1 MPLDDFLPIWDF
13 REQHQTRVQAR
24 PERVFQTLLEMDL
37 RRSPLVG
44 LLYFLRQLPQR
55 LRGGAGESLDQ
66 GKSLEGMLRMGFI
79 ALERREG
86 RELVL
91 GLVGRPW
98 GLAPE
103 LLRLPAAEFVGFD
116 QPGLVK
122 VATNFLVEPLAGHA
136 SRLSTETRIQ
146 CLGPEARR
154 LFRRYWWA
162 IRPGSGLIRREILRL
177 VRQEAQRRAA

>member
-1 MPLDDFLPIWDF
+1 MPLDDFLPVWDF
-13 REQHQTRVQAR
+13 QEQHQTLVQAR
-24 PERVFQTLLEMDL
+24 PGLVFQALLEMDL

-55 LRGGAGESLDQ
+55 LRGGTGENLDR

-103 LLRLPAAEFVGFD
+103 LLQLPASEFTRFD
-116 QPGLVK
+116 RPGMVK
-122 VATNFLVEPLAGHA
+122 VVANFLVEPLANDA
-136 SRLSTETRIQ
+136 CRLSTETRIQ
-146 CLGPEARR
+146 CLGPDARR
-154 LFRRYWWA
+154 LFRRYWTV
-162 IRPGSGLIRREILRL
+162 IRPGSGLIRREMLRL
-177 VRQEAQRRAA
+177 VRREAQRRAA